1 MIEIRIEALEEVSLE
16 RLSKRLLR
24 CSEVHDLVYRAVDG
38 SAGLYAVNAAWRPA
52 AAQLAA
58 AG

>member
-1 MIEIRIEALEEVSLE
+1 MSLE

-24 CSEVHDLVYRAVDG
+24 CSEIHDLVYRAVDG